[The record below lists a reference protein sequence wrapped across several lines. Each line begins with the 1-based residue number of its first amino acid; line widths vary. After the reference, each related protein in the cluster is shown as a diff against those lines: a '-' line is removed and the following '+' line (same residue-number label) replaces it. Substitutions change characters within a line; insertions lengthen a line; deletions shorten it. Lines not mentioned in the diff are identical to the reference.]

1 MQPIRY
7 IIHQNTVWYNVT
19 DYVRLLLDTHTIS
32 RARPSLLHKR
42 HRSSKAPEQLLLAK
56 LNQLSATYQ
65 LRINEEVFADWVV
78 FEHLHRVLKPF
89 LVQPADWTNPASL
102 FHKIRV
108 YIDRPKRSPE
118 PTTGDDYFKEIS
130 IEKSD

>member
-7 IIHQNTVWYNVT
+7 IIHQNTVWYNVA

-32 RARPSLLHKR
+32 RTRPSLLHKR

-65 LRINEEVFADWVV
+65 LQINQELFADWVV

-89 LVQPADWTNPASL
+89 LVRPADWTDPDSL

-108 YIDRPKRSPE
+108 YIDRPKRSSE
-118 PTTGDDYFKEIS
+118 PDVGIDYFKEVAT
-130 IEKSD
+130 ETTD